1 MAAAL
6 ALGLDLTAHKLASGD
21 LVEQVF
27 WTDRLHAAVRILNA
41 ARSAK
46 GSK

>member
-27 WTDRLHAAVRILNA
+27 WTDRLHRAADMLRA
-41 ARSAK
+41 ARETKA
-46 GSK
+46 SK